1 MNLSS
6 TPRFIAQAPWAFY
19 NPVKLNVGR
28 GCRRRLVEQLRGK
41 TILVVTTQRGRRQF
55 SEDSILSELITS
67 SQVVWVD
74 TVTENPGLSM
84 LQADIDRL
92 KYVEHYD
99 AAVAFGGGSAMDAA
113 KSINTALA
121 KECKELTLAELLSNP
136 STHASALPKPL
147 YTIATTAGTGSE
159 VTPFATVWD
168 HEQKKKLSLSS
179 HAVWPTEAFVDAE
192 LTDSVPLETTI
203 STGLDA
209 LNQAAESVW
218 NKNANSI
225 TLVYA
230 TRALRLGFDALPKLA
245 AGQGTQVERDKMA
258 EASVLAGLAI
268 SHTRTALCH
277 SISYPLT
284 AHFGV
289 PHGLACAFTM
299 PYVLVHNL
307 AADDGRFK
315 DLSLALTGSEDCA
328 ELVRSFEKLHDLLD
342 VRNRVKRMI
351 PSLEQL
357 FALESEMHTPGR
369 SDNNLVDV
377 ENVEDLLR
385 QSWGQ

>member
-1 MNLSS
+1 M
-6 TPRFIAQAPWAFY
+6 
-19 NPVKLNVGR
+19 
-28 GCRRRLVEQLRGK
+28 
-41 TILVVTTQRGRRQF
+41 
-55 SEDSILSELITS
+55 
-67 SQVVWVD
+67 
-74 TVTENPGLSM
+74 
-84 LQADIDRL
+84 
-92 KYVEHYD
+92 
-99 AAVAFGGGSAMDAA
+99 
-113 KSINTALA
+113 
-121 KECKELTLAELLSNP
+121 
-136 STHASALPKPL
+136 
-147 YTIATTAGTGSE
+147 
-159 VTPFATVWD
+159 
-168 HEQKKKLSLSS
+168 
-179 HAVWPTEAFVDAE
+179 
-192 LTDSVPLETTI
+192 
-203 STGLDA
+203 
-209 LNQAAESVW
+209 
-218 NKNANSI
+218 
-225 TLVYA
+225 
-230 TRALRLGFDALPKLA
+230 RLGFDALPKLA

-377 ENVEDLLR
+377 ENVEALLR

>member
-1 MNLSS
+1 MNFSS
-6 TPRFIAQAPWAFY
+6 TPRYIAHASWAFY

-28 GCRRRLVEQLRGK
+28 GCRSRLVEKLRGK

-55 SEDSILSELITS
+55 SEDSVLSELITAS
-67 SQVVWVD
+67 KIEWVD
-74 TVTENPGLSM
+74 TVTENPGLLM

-92 KYVEHYD
+92 KHAPHYD

-121 KECKELTLAELLSNP
+121 KECQELTLAELLSNP
-136 STHASALPKPL
+136 SIHANASPKPL

-168 HEQKKKLSLSS
+168 HEKKRKLSLSS
-179 HAVWPTEAFVDAE
+179 PAVWPTEAFVDAD
-192 LTDSVPLETTI
+192 LTDSVPLEATI

-225 TLVYA
+225 TLAYA

-245 AGQGTQVERDKMA
+245 AGQGAQVDRDKMV

-284 AHFGV
+284 AHFRV

-307 AADDGRFK
+307 TTDDGRFK

-328 ELVRSFEKLHDLLD
+328 ELVKCFETLHELLD
-342 VRNRVKRMI
+342 VRNRVKKII
-351 PSLEQL
+351 PSLDNL
-357 FALESEMHTPGR
+357 LLVESEMHTPGR
-369 SDNNLVDV
+369 SDNNLVYV

-385 QSWGQ
+385 RSWG